1 MNSITNNTKQRI
13 LTKLNT
19 LLELSYVYQSFSE
32 TTDPNKPLLVI
43 ILNKN
48 CNSLTQ
54 ELSSMVSKIFESET
68 DYLYRI
74 FPYEYAVQQLKGEN
88 LFFVHNC
95 SHDKLIFND
104 PDSELDSFCDHY
116 ISERTLKNIQS
127 VFDKESNKMAAFK
140 EGATF
145 FLEKG
150 NYSQAAFILHQYIE
164 LWFRYAALF
173 IMGKERKS
181 HNIKELQTYVKS
193 FAPELGNLFNTQ
205 IEEEQHLLRLLDKA
219 YISTRYENNY
229 HINKEQLLK
238 IQGKADAIHKT
249 VTYLFKNK
257 LNDARKLIE
266 VKNKI
271 ERENFDTTTKPDI
284 ASETIAHDT
293 LAKIKGYA
301 NEHFYLLKHNPHR
314 KETRN
319 IHFETKGY
327 LDTSFLLAN
336 ILKVSIMAL
345 EAIEDQS
352 EYVASADYA
361 VQQVLQCAL
370 KLIPY
375 EEMEFL
381 DKVQNVLSETEIVNQ
396 NKTDYENQETT
407 SKTT

>member
-1 MNSITNNTKQRI
+1 MNSITNNKQGI

-19 LLELSYVYQSFSE
+19 LLEVKHVFKSIIDNSE
-32 TTDPNKPLLVI
+32 NNRFVLIVI
-43 ILNKN
+43 LKGN
-48 CNSLTQ
+48 CSSLTQ
-54 ELSSMVSKIFESET
+54 ELSSMVAKIFEHET

-74 FPYEYAVQQLKGEN
+74 FSFDYAQEQLNHGN
-88 LFFVHNC
+88 LFFVHGC
-95 SHDKLIFND
+95 SRENMIFQNSDSGLDIFQEYYADKKTLIIIEANF
-104 PDSELDSFCDHY
+104 
-116 ISERTLKNIQS
+116 Q
-127 VFDKESNKMAAFK
+127 KECNKMAAFMD
-140 EGATF
+140 GATF
-145 FLEKG
+145 FIEKE
-150 NYSQAAFILHQYIE
+150 NYSQAGFMLHQYIE

-181 HNIKELQTYVKS
+181 HSIKELQTYVRG
-193 FAPELGNLFNTQ
+193 FAPELGNLFNTE
-205 IEEEQHLLRLLDKA
+205 IEEEQHLLRLLDNA

-238 IQGKADAIHKT
+238 IQAKADTIHNT

-257 LNDARKLIE
+257 LNDARKFTE
-266 VKNKI
+266 EHNKT
-271 ERENFDTTTKPDI
+271 EKESLDTATKPDI
-284 ASETIAHDT
+284 ASETIANDT

-319 IHFETKGY
+319 IHIETKGY

-336 ILKVSIMAL
+336 FLKVSIMAL
-345 EAIEDQS
+345 ESIEDQS
-352 EYVASADYA
+352 EFVAGADYA

-381 DKVQNVLSETEIVNQ
+381 DKVQNVLSETETVNQ